1 MSEIEEQPTQIVDA
15 SASMPLPTPIKKK
28 REGIKMSE
36 KQKTDL
42 TKYMNKQ
49 TNLSVSEKRSLRMKL
64 MARQRKGMTI
74 NKAVKDLNSK

>member
-1 MSEIEEQPTQIVDA
+1 MSDLEEPKMIDEPA
-15 SASMPLPTPIKKK
+15 TPAPAPAPKKK
-28 REGIKMSE
+28 REGVKMTD
-36 KQKTDL
+36 KQKADL

-74 NKAVKDLNSK
+74 NKALKEINA